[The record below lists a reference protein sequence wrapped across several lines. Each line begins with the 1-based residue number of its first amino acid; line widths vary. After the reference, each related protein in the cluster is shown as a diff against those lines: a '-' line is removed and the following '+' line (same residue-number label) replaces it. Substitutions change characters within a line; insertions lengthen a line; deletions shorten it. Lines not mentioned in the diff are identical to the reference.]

1 MMHALRRAR
10 SLTLFSLVL
19 GEQDPSG
26 RTPRVLIYTG
36 PRLVRRR
43 PGRDWVHRNVP
54 TMCEV
59 DCHGASLQCARASRV

>member
-1 MMHALRRAR
+1 MMHALRCAL

-19 GEQDPSG
+19 GEKGPSG